1 MPTKFLIMYKL
12 TFLFLIISFYVNAQV
27 VPIGTVILGK
37 RLPSLAT
44 TSDPDIRNSSATLH
58 GSIKINDS
66 KLTIVENGFVVLPT
80 SDPRVPNFYN
90 AAKYAVAAGIQNF
103 ETTINNFASNT
114 DYKYRA
120 YAINSKGEIAYS
132 QIITFTTN
140 TNWCEVNPCKNAATC
155 TSTDSGPL
163 CTCTVSFCGNC
174 CAQLADP
181 QNNCPGGAD
190 QQCIG
195 NARLV
200 NPYLKIINISESV
213 AMKNTWYK
221 SKVSFSN
228 MSNDKIG
235 NK

>member
-1 MPTKFLIMYKL
+1 MPAKFLIMYKL
-12 TFLFLIISFYVNAQV
+12 TLLFLIISFYVSAQV

-37 RLPSLAT
+37 RLPTLAT
-44 TSDPDIRNSSATLH
+44 SSDPDIRNSSATLY

-80 SDPRVPNFYN
+80 SDLRLPNFYN

-103 ETTINNFASNT
+103 QTTINNFASNT

-163 CTCTVSFCGNC
+163 CTCTVTFCGNC
-174 CAQLADP
+174 CAQLADS
-181 QNNCPGGAD
+181 QCPGGGD
-190 QQCIG
+190 EQCIG

-200 NPYLKIINISESV
+200 NPYLKIIKINESIAANNI
-213 AMKNTWYK
+213 WYS
-221 SKVSFSN
+221 SKVSVNQIPNNNIS
-228 MSNDKIG
+228 K
-235 NK
+235 

>member
-1 MPTKFLIMYKL
+1 MPAKFLIMYKL
-12 TFLFLIISFYVNAQV
+12 TLLFLIISFYVSAQV

-37 RLPSLAT
+37 RLPTLAT
-44 TSDPDIRNSSATLH
+44 SSDPDIRNSSATLH

-80 SDPRVPNFYN
+80 SDPRLPNFYN

-103 ETTINNFASNT
+103 QTTINNFASNT

-163 CTCTVSFCGNC
+163 CTCTVTFCGNC
-174 CAQLADP
+174 CAQLADS
-181 QNNCPGGAD
+181 QCPGGGD
-190 QQCIG
+190 ELCIG

-200 NPYLKIINISESV
+200 NPYLKIIKINESIAANNI
-213 AMKNTWYK
+213 WYS
-221 SKVSFSN
+221 SKVSVNQIPNNNIS
-228 MSNDKIG
+228 K
-235 NK
+235 